1 MIKITKIELTRGH
14 QRDWIPTVSFTAD
27 LGANQTAMDVTLAP
41 LGKDNPARPDVDRLF
56 DHCVNELKEV
66 LAERDPG
73 DRVEEDSLST
83 DGSK

>member
-1 MIKITKIELTRGH
+1 MIKVTKIELTRGH

-41 LGKDNPARPDVDRLF
+41 LGEDNPVRPDVDRLF

-66 LAERDPG
+66 LANATQVIE
-73 DRVEEDSLST
+73 
-83 DGSK
+83 